1 MRNQLRAKL
10 AKLLRETKGTVSA
23 EQAAVS
29 LGVTPR
35 EAAKTLARW
44 ARQGRLSRVRRG
56 LYVPVPLEAGTGDV
70 ALEEPWIIA
79 ERLFNPCYVGGWNAA
94 EHWGLTE
101 QIFRSVLVMTTKKPR
116 KRKLVI
122 KGTTFVLRTIQ
133 SDSFFGTKPVWR
145 GQVKVNVSDPTRT
158 VLDILDDPALGGGA
172 RPMTDVLRNY
182 LGSKSKDLPLLISYA
197 DRLGHGAVFKRLGF
211 LLERFAPAE
220 REALAACRS
229 RLTTGNV
236 KLDPTLPAERL
247 ATSWRLWVP
256 ANWMKEQTGD

>member
-1 MRNQLRAKL
+1 
-10 AKLLRETKGTVSA
+10 
-23 EQAAVS
+23 
-29 LGVTPR
+29 
-35 EAAKTLARW
+35 
-44 ARQGRLSRVRRG
+44 
-56 LYVPVPLEAGTGDV
+56 
-70 ALEEPWIIA
+70 
-79 ERLFNPCYVGGWNAA
+79 
-94 EHWGLTE
+94 
-101 QIFRSVLVMTTKKPR
+101 
-116 KRKLVI
+116 
-122 KGTTFVLRTIQ
+122 
-133 SDSFFGTKPVWR
+133 
-145 GQVKVNVSDPTRT
+145 
-158 VLDILDDPALGGGA
+158 
-172 RPMTDVLRNY
+172 MTDVLRNY